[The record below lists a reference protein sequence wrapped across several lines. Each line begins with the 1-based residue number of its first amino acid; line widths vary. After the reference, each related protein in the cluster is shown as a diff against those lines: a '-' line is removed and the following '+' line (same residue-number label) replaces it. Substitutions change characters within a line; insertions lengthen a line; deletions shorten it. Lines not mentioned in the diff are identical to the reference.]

1 MPPADRP
8 GRLQHGQLA
17 LDVDER
23 RAGNVVLEIQPAPEL
38 RFPQLPPAV
47 DELSAPRRLPLW
59 PGEARFAG
67 RLTPLAAGSP
77 SRALAVRLCVLS
89 RARSVGSLP
98 AALEEREEARLGFGA
113 SLSRA
118 AVGDDEKL
126 AFLSRQTTRR

>member
-47 DELSAPRRLPLW
+47 DELKPHAPRRLPLW
-59 PGEARFAG
+59 PGEVGLRGKAN
-67 RLTPLAAGSP
+67 AAGGRILR
-77 SRALAVRLCVLS
+77 SRALALRLCVLS
-89 RARSVGSLP
+89 RSRSVGSLP
-98 AALEEREEARLGFGA
+98 AALEGA
-113 SLSRA
+113 
-118 AVGDDEKL
+118 
-126 AFLSRQTTRR
+126 